1 MPSPSEF
8 EWDENKRQAN
18 VKKHGID
25 FVDAIEVFNDPAAY
39 TSLSRHTTNE
49 HRYVIVGS
57 VQGTLIAVIY
67 TLRGEAIRIIS
78 ARAARRS
85 ERQIHGAEG
94 A

>member
-25 FVDAIEVFNDPAAY
+25 FVDAIEVFNDPAVY

-57 VQGTLIAVIY
+57 CKA
-67 TLRGEAIRIIS
+67 
-78 ARAARRS
+78 
-85 ERQIHGAEG
+85 H
-94 A
+94 